1 MNKIQPVFEISLR
14 PTEPAPATAT
24 KPQPGVRTDVQLHI
38 QAIGELI
45 HALLTQLDL
54 LQHEAVDSDDV
65 PNLNLREEVQR
76 FEINLIKRALT
87 RTHGSQ
93 VQAAR
98 VLGLKATTLNAKM
111 KRYRLHR
118 PYLIHFASSQLNEPN
133 TGSCDAC

>member
-54 LQHEAVDSDDV
+54 LQHEAIDSDDV

-98 VLGLKATTLNAKM
+98 VLSLKATTLNAKM

-118 PYLIHFASSQLNEPN
+118 PYLIHFVSSQLNEPN

>member
-1 MNKIQPVFEISLR
+1 MNKSQRIFEISLG
-14 PTEPAPATAT
+14 PTELQLAAPDE
-24 KPQPGVRTDVQLHI
+24 PQPNVRTDVQLHI

-45 HALLTQLDL
+45 HMLLTQLDL
-54 LQHEAVDSDDV
+54 LRHESSYSDDV
-65 PNLNLREEVQR
+65 TCLNLREEVQR
-76 FEINLIKRALT
+76 FEINLIQRALT

-118 PYLIHFASSQLNEPN
+118 PYLIRFATSQLNQPN
-133 TGSCDAC
+133 TGTREGT

>member
-1 MNKIQPVFEISLR
+1 MNKTQPVFEISLR
-14 PTEPAPATAT
+14 PTEPALAAATE
-24 KPQPGVRTDVQLHI
+24 PQPRVRTDVQLHI

-54 LQHEAVDSDDV
+54 LQHEPIDSDDA

-87 RTHGSQ
+87 RTQGSQ

-118 PYLIHFASSQLNEPN
+118 PYLIRFASPQLNEPN
-133 TGSCDAC
+133 AGSCDAC

>member
-1 MNKIQPVFEISLR
+1 MNKTQPVFEILLR
-14 PTEPAPATAT
+14 PTDSVLAAHTEQ
-24 KPQPGVRTDVQLHI
+24 QPGVRTDVQLHI

-45 HALLTQLDL
+45 HAMLTQLDL
-54 LQHEAVDSDDV
+54 LQHEPAYSDDV
-65 PNLNLREEVQR
+65 SSVNLREEVRR

-93 VQAAR
+93 VEAAR
-98 VLGLKATTLNAKM
+98 FLGLKATTLNAKM

-118 PYLIHFASSQLNEPN
+118 PYLLHFASSLLNQPN

>member
-1 MNKIQPVFEISLR
+1 MNKFQPVFEISLT
-14 PTEPAPATAT
+14 PTEPALAAQGE
-24 KPQPGVRTDVQLHI
+24 PQLGVRTDFQLHL
-38 QAIGELI
+38 QTIGELV

-54 LQHEAVDSDDV
+54 LQYESDYGEDE
-65 PNLNLREEVQR
+65 PNLSLRDEVRR
-76 FEINLIKRALT
+76 FEINLIRRALT

-93 VQAAR
+93 VEAAR

-118 PYLIHFASSQLNEPN
+118 PYLAHFAPRPN